1 MPDPDG
7 RQAHAGAGAVERV
20 WCTVGA
26 GAREA
31 LERGLSSTDLQT
43 LLLDVARTR
52 AASVSASTLA
62 RRWAEDRSVRPSSV
76 DPRDLARLDHALWA
90 ALPTSFAGVE
100 LSPVT
105 PLGTCAAVAPVDQNR
120 ILTTARMSEVVSDPT
135 NVLALEAAARR
146 RRAAPRAEV
155 HLATSHRV
163 LRTQRFGPG
172 MSQHFALFA
181 LVSSARDRGS
191 GSTETSLLL
200 AHLRFW
206 CDALAAACPGRA
218 VTIEL
223 SALGDPLVADRLADS
238 VLPALDLPPNVA
250 LRTDPDRQRAR
261 GYYAGGA
268 LRIEAAG
275 DEGPLEVGDGGLT
288 DWTAQLLHDA
298 KERCMVSCVSTE
310 RLAMLATQA
319 DLDAEP
325 RGRPD

>member
-7 RQAHAGAGAVERV
+7 RSAPPGANAVERV
-20 WCTVGA
+20 WGAVGT

-31 LERGLSSTDLQT
+31 LERGLSTTDLQT

-52 AASVSASTLA
+52 ASSVSASTLA
-62 RRWAEDRSVRPSSV
+62 RRWAEDRFVRPSSV
-76 DPRDLARLDHALWA
+76 DPREVMRLEHGLWT
-90 ALPTSFAGVE
+90 ALPSSFVGVD
-100 LSPVT
+100 LSPVA

-146 RRAAPRAEV
+146 RHATPREEV

-163 LRTQRFGPG
+163 LRTQRFEPG
-172 MSQHFALFA
+172 MSQHFRLFA

-206 CDALAAACPGRA
+206 CHALAAACPGRA
-218 VTIEL
+218 VTIEV
-223 SALGDPLVADRLADS
+223 SALGDPLIEDRLADS
-238 VLPALDLPPNVA
+238 VLPALVPPPNVA
-250 LRTDPDRQRAR
+250 LRADPERQRAR
-261 GYYAGGA
+261 GYYVGGA
-268 LRIEAAG
+268 LRVEVAG

-298 KERCMVSCVSTE
+298 KERCLVSCVSTE
-310 RLAMLATQA
+310 RLAMLDTRART
-319 DLDAEP
+319 
-325 RGRPD
+325 